1 MKSDNQNL
9 IEEKYETGFNYSI
22 NKTNLNISFNR
33 IAFIFF
39 IFFITAIIFSLKV
52 IYLGLLNKP
61 NIEKVETKINFLT
74 LFFSLT
80 SIKSFVAEKFVFQ
93 TSLLLKESRI
103 LEAQCITT
111 SGLNSLK
118 IIFISTLLEI
128 KSHFLKII
136 CLLTASEI
144 LSIPKIE

>member
-61 NIEKVETKINFLT
+61 NIEKV
-74 LFFSLT
+74 
-80 SIKSFVAEKFVFQ
+80 
-93 TSLLLKESRI
+93 
-103 LEAQCITT
+103 
-111 SGLNSLK
+111 
-118 IIFISTLLEI
+118 
-128 KSHFLKII
+128 
-136 CLLTASEI
+136 
-144 LSIPKIE
+144 